1 MPNKPNGLFGIYKF
15 QTAAMYMQQVKTGKA
30 RVLLMKKR
38 IKVGLIHSIV
48 IKILWCVVVGVCAT
62 WLLEVWT
69 FLPLIN
75 ENIAENA
82 ENYMYDMAVVYGRNL
97 EEKVAREGKEQAL
110 AAVSLSE
117 MFKDVRIKGAASSYA
132 YITDAQGIMLY
143 HPTADKIGQSV
154 ENEVVKGLVGEISQ
168 GRIPEPAIITYNFKG
183 VEKYAS
189 YYVGGNGNYI
199 LVITADESE
208 IFSRVNM
215 MMRRSYMSG
224 IIVLVVCGLLG
235 FGLGKLV
242 VRPINMLAKNV
253 LKLAEMDFTADETQE
268 KLNRRKDE
276 TGQMSRAISGLR
288 EELVK
293 VYAQIK
299 KQSRSLYEAAETL
312 SGETMET
319 SEAVGQVDRAVGEIA
334 DGATSQAEETQKAT
348 ENVILIGSM
357 VEETGEQVSSLNS
370 NADAMQ
376 RASVEALETLKEL
389 DQTNV
394 QTREAIEKISE
405 QTNTTNESALKIRE
419 ATTMITSIAEE
430 TNLLSLNASIEAARA
445 GEQGRG
451 FAVVASQIQKLAEQ
465 SNESAR
471 EIEEII
477 DSLIRDS
484 EEAVETMDSVREIIA
499 RQSANVERTGMGF
512 AEVKKGIDTSLE
524 SISAISNS
532 ISRMD
537 EARVNVVDVVQNLT
551 AIAEENAAGT
561 EETSA
566 SATEVGAIVQNMA
579 EQAGKLKE
587 VAGEL
592 ESSMNVF
599 KV

>member
-1 MPNKPNGLFGIYKF
+1 
-15 QTAAMYMQQVKTGKA
+15 MYMQQVKTGKA

-82 ENYMYDMAVVYGRNL
+82 ENYMYDMAVIYGRNL
-97 EEKVAREGKEQAL
+97 EEKVAKEGKEQAL

-117 MFKDVRIKGAASSYA
+117 MFKEVRIKGAESSYA

-154 ENEVVKGLVGEISQ
+154 ENEVVKGLVGEIAQ

-208 IFSRVNM
+208 IFSRVDL
-215 MMRRSYMSG
+215 MMRRSYISG
-224 IIVLVVCGLLG
+224 IIVLVVCGLIG

-253 LKLAEMDFTADETQE
+253 LKLSEMDFTADETQE

-299 KQSRSLYEAAETL
+299 EQSRSLYEAAETL
-312 SGETMET
+312 SGETTET
-319 SEAVGQVDRAVGEIA
+319 SEAVGQVDRAIGEIA

-348 ENVILIGSM
+348 ENVILIGNM

-376 RASVEALETLKEL
+376 RASIEAMETLREL
-389 DQTNV
+389 DHTNV

-484 EEAVETMDSVREIIA
+484 EEAVATMDSVREIIA
-499 RQSANVERTGMGF
+499 RQSANVERTGAGF

-524 SISAISNS
+524 SINAISNS
-532 ISRMD
+532 VSRMD
-537 EARVNVVDVVQNLT
+537 EARINVVDVVQNLT

-579 EQAGKLKE
+579 EQAGRLKE

-592 ESSMNVF
+592 ESSMDVF

>member
-1 MPNKPNGLFGIYKF
+1 
-15 QTAAMYMQQVKTGKA
+15 
-30 RVLLMKKR
+30 MKKR

-48 IKILWCVVVGVCAT
+48 IKILWCVVIGVCAT

-110 AAVSLSE
+110 AAASLSE

-208 IFSRVNM
+208 IFSKVNM

-224 IIVLVVCGLLG
+224 ILVLVVCGLLG

-579 EQAGKLKE
+579 EQAGRLKE

-592 ESSMNVF
+592 ESSMSVF

>member
-1 MPNKPNGLFGIYKF
+1 M
-15 QTAAMYMQQVKTGKA
+15 
-30 RVLLMKKR
+30 
-38 IKVGLIHSIV
+38 
-48 IKILWCVVVGVCAT
+48 
-62 WLLEVWT
+62 
-69 FLPLIN
+69 
-75 ENIAENA
+75 
-82 ENYMYDMAVVYGRNL
+82 
-97 EEKVAREGKEQAL
+97 
-110 AAVSLSE
+110 
-117 MFKDVRIKGAASSYA
+117 
-132 YITDAQGIMLY
+132 
-143 HPTADKIGQSV
+143 
-154 ENEVVKGLVGEISQ
+154 
-168 GRIPEPAIITYNFKG
+168 
-183 VEKYAS
+183 KYAS

-208 IFSRVNM
+208 IFSKVDLM
-215 MMRRSYMSG
+215 MLRSYISG
-224 IIVLVVCGLLG
+224 IIVLVVCGLIG

-253 LKLAEMDFTADETQE
+253 LKLSELDFSADATQE

-276 TGQMSRAISGLR
+276 TGQMSRAISALR
-288 EELVK
+288 EELVA
-293 VYAQIK
+293 VYMQIK
-299 KQSRSLYEAAETL
+299 EQSKSLYEAADVL
-312 SGETMET
+312 S
-319 SEAVGQVDRAVGEIA
+319 GEIA

-348 ENVILIGSM
+348 ENVILIGNM
-357 VEETGEQVSSLNS
+357 VEETGRQVERLNV
-370 NADAMQ
+370 NADTMQ
-376 RASVEALETLKEL
+376 RASIEAMDTLKAL
-389 DQTNV
+389 DDTNV
-394 QTREAIEKISE
+394 RTREAIERIAE

-484 EEAVETMDSVREIIA
+484 EEAVETMNAVKEIIEK
-499 RQSANVERTGMGF
+499 QSANVEKTGAGF
-512 AEVKKGIDTSLE
+512 TEVKSGIDTSLISME
-524 SISAISNS
+524 AIAKSIDM
-532 ISRMD
+532 MD
-537 EARVNVVDVVQNLT
+537 EARINVVDVVQNLT
-551 AIAEENAAGT
+551 AIAQENAAGT

-592 ESSMNVF
+592 ESSMSVF
-599 KV
+599 KI

>member
-15 QTAAMYMQQVKTGKA
+15 QTAAMYMQQVKAGKA

-69 FLPLIN
+69 FLPLIK

-82 ENYMYDMAVVYGRNL
+82 ENYMYDMAVIYGNNL
-97 EEKVAREGKEQAL
+97 EEKVAKEGKEQAL

-143 HPTADKIGQSV
+143 HPTADKIGQPV

-224 IIVLVVCGLLG
+224 ILVLVVCGLLG

-253 LKLAEMDFTADETQE
+253 LKLSEMDFTADEMQE

-276 TGQMSRAISGLR
+276 AGQMSRAISGLR

-348 ENVILIGSM
+348 ENVILIGNM

-579 EQAGKLKE
+579 EQAGRLKE

-592 ESSMNVF
+592 ESSMSVF

>member
-1 MPNKPNGLFGIYKF
+1 
-15 QTAAMYMQQVKTGKA
+15 MYMQQVKTGKV
-30 RVLLMKKR
+30 RVLFMKKR

-82 ENYMYDMAVVYGRNL
+82 ENYMYDMAVVYGQNL

-117 MFKDVRIKGAASSYA
+117 MFKGVRIKGAASSYA

-143 HPTADKIGQSV
+143 HPTAEKIGQSV

-168 GRIPEPAIITYNFKG
+168 GRVPEPAIITYNFKG

-208 IFSRVNM
+208 IFSRVNE
-215 MMRRSYMSG
+215 MMRRSYISG
-224 IIVLVVCGLLG
+224 IIVLVVCGLIG

-253 LKLAEMDFTADETQE
+253 LKLSEMDFTADETQE

-299 KQSRSLYEAAETL
+299 EQSRSLYKAAETL

-348 ENVILIGSM
+348 ENVILIGNM
-357 VEETGEQVSSLNS
+357 VEEAGEQVSRLNS

-389 DQTNV
+389 DHTNV

-477 DSLIRDS
+477 DSLIHDS
-484 EEAVETMDSVREIIA
+484 EEAVETMDSVKEIIA
-499 RQSANVERTGMGF
+499 RQSANVERTGEGF

-524 SISAISNS
+524 NISAISDS

-537 EARVNVVDVVQNLT
+537 EARINVVDVVQNLT

-587 VAGEL
+587 VAGQL
-592 ESSMNVF
+592 ESSMDVF

>member
-15 QTAAMYMQQVKTGKA
+15 QTAAMYMQQVKAGKA

-69 FLPLIN
+69 FLPLIK

-82 ENYMYDMAVVYGRNL
+82 ENYMYDMAVIYGNNL
-97 EEKVAREGKEQAL
+97 EEKVAKEGKEQAL

-143 HPTADKIGQSV
+143 HPTADKIGQPV

-215 MMRRSYMSG
+215 MMRRSYISG
-224 IIVLVVCGLLG
+224 IIVLVVCGLIG

-253 LKLAEMDFTADETQE
+253 LKLSEMDFTADETQE

-348 ENVILIGSM
+348 ENVILIGNM
-357 VEETGEQVSSLNS
+357 VEETGEQVNSLNS

-389 DQTNV
+389 DHTNV

-592 ESSMNVF
+592 ESSMSVF

>member
-1 MPNKPNGLFGIYKF
+1 MPNKPNGLFGIYTF
-15 QTAAMYMQQVKTGKA
+15 QTAAMYMQQAKTGKV
-30 RVLLMKKR
+30 RVLFMKKR

-48 IKILWCVVVGVCAT
+48 IKILWCVVIGVCAT

-75 ENIAENA
+75 ENISENA

-110 AAVSLSE
+110 AAASLSE

-208 IFSRVNM
+208 IFSKVNM
-215 MMRRSYMSG
+215 MVRRSYMSG
-224 IIVLVVCGLLG
+224 ILVLVVCGLLG

-579 EQAGKLKE
+579 EQAGRLKE

-592 ESSMNVF
+592 ESSMSVF

>member
-1 MPNKPNGLFGIYKF
+1 MAFIILLFKAIGVCSRRRRNRKGTGII
-15 QTAAMYMQQVKTGKA
+15 
-30 RVLLMKKR
+30 MKKR
-38 IKVGLIHSIV
+38 VKVGLIHSIV

-82 ENYMYDMAVVYGRNL
+82 ENYMYDMAVIYGRDL
-97 EEKVAREGKEQAL
+97 EEKVAKDGKEQAL

-117 MFKDVRIKGAASSYA
+117 MFKDVRIKGADSSYA
-132 YITDAQGIMLY
+132 YITDSQGTMLY
-143 HPTADKIGQSV
+143 HPTAEKIGQPV
-154 ENEVVKGLVGEISQ
+154 ENAVVKGLVGEIAQ
-168 GRIPEPAIITYNFKG
+168 GRIPEPAIITYDFKG

-208 IFSRVNM
+208 IFSKVNM
-215 MMRRSYMSG
+215 MMRRSYLSG
-224 IIVLVVCGLLG
+224 IIVLVVCGLIG

-242 VRPINMLAKNV
+242 VRPINMLAENV
-253 LKLAEMDFTADETQE
+253 RRLSELDFTEDEIQA

-276 TGQMSRAISGLR
+276 TGQMSRAISKLR
-288 EELVK
+288 EELGK
-293 VYAQIK
+293 VCTQIK
-299 KQSRSLYEAAETL
+299 EQSRSLYEAAETL
-312 SGETMET
+312 SGGTAET
-319 SEAVGQVDRAVGEIA
+319 SAAVGQVDRAIGEIA

-348 ENVILIGSM
+348 ENVILIGNM
-357 VEETGEQVSSLNS
+357 VEEAGEQVSMLNA
-370 NADAMQ
+370 NADTMQ
-376 RASVEALETLKEL
+376 RASIEALGTLKEL
-389 DQTNV
+389 DNTNV
-394 QTREAIEKISE
+394 RTKEAIEKISE
-405 QTNTTNESALKIRE
+405 QTNTTNESAMKIRE
-419 ATTMITSIAEE
+419 ATSMITSIAEE

-445 GEQGRG
+445 GDQGRG
-451 FAVVASQIQKLAEQ
+451 FAVVAGQIQKLAEQ

-471 EIEEII
+471 QIEEII

-484 EEAVETMDSVREIIA
+484 EEAVETMNAVKEIIEK
-499 RQSANVERTGMGF
+499 QSANVERTGAGF
-512 AEVKKGIDTSLE
+512 AEVKKGIDTSLDSIGAISG
-524 SISAISNS
+524 SISK
-532 ISRMD
+532 MD

-579 EQAGKLKE
+579 EQAGRLKE

-592 ESSMNVF
+592 ESSMSVF
-599 KV
+599 KI

>member
-1 MPNKPNGLFGIYKF
+1 
-15 QTAAMYMQQVKTGKA
+15 
-30 RVLLMKKR
+30 MKKR

-48 IKILWCVVVGVCAT
+48 IKILWCVVIGVCAT

-117 MFKDVRIKGAASSYA
+117 MFQDVRIKGAASSYA

-208 IFSRVNM
+208 IFSKVNM

-224 IIVLVVCGLLG
+224 ILVLVVCGLLG

-253 LKLAEMDFTADETQE
+253 LKLSEMDFTADETQE

-276 TGQMSRAISGLR
+276 AGQMSRAISGLR

-579 EQAGKLKE
+579 EQAGRLKE

-592 ESSMNVF
+592 ESSMSVF

>member
-1 MPNKPNGLFGIYKF
+1 MPNKPNGLFGIYTF
-15 QTAAMYMQQVKTGKA
+15 QITAIYMQQAKTGKV
-30 RVLLMKKR
+30 RVLFMKKR

-48 IKILWCVVVGVCAT
+48 IKILWCVVIGVCAT

-110 AAVSLSE
+110 AAASLSE

-208 IFSRVNM
+208 IFSKVNM
-215 MMRRSYMSG
+215 MVRRSYMSG
-224 IIVLVVCGLLG
+224 ILVLVVCGLLG

-579 EQAGKLKE
+579 EQAGRLKE

-592 ESSMNVF
+592 ESSMSVF

>member
-1 MPNKPNGLFGIYKF
+1 
-15 QTAAMYMQQVKTGKA
+15 
-30 RVLLMKKR
+30 MKKR
-38 IKVGLIHSIV
+38 IKIGLIHSIV

-82 ENYMYDMAVVYGRNL
+82 ENYMYDMEVVYGRNL
-97 EEKVAREGKEQAL
+97 EEKVAKEGKEQAL

-143 HPTADKIGQSV
+143 HPTADKIGQPV

-215 MMRRSYMSG
+215 MMRRSYISG
-224 IIVLVVCGLLG
+224 IIVLVVCGLIG

-253 LKLAEMDFTADETQE
+253 LKLSEMDFTADETQE

-276 TGQMSRAISGLR
+276 AGQMSRAISGLR

-299 KQSRSLYEAAETL
+299 EQSRSLYEAAETL

-348 ENVILIGSM
+348 ENVILIGNM

-389 DQTNV
+389 DYTNV
-394 QTREAIEKISE
+394 QTREAIERISE

-579 EQAGKLKE
+579 EQAGRLKE

-592 ESSMNVF
+592 ESSMSVF

>member
-1 MPNKPNGLFGIYKF
+1 
-15 QTAAMYMQQVKTGKA
+15 
-30 RVLLMKKR
+30 MKKR

-82 ENYMYDMAVVYGRNL
+82 ENYMYDMVVVYGNNL

-143 HPTADKIGQSV
+143 HPTAEKIGQSV
-154 ENEVVKGLVGEISQ
+154 ENEVVKGLVAEISQ
-168 GRIPEPAIITYNFKG
+168 GRVPEPAIITYNFKG

-208 IFSRVNM
+208 IFSKVNM
-215 MMRRSYMSG
+215 MMRRSYLSG

-253 LKLAEMDFTADETQE
+253 LKLSEMDFTADETQE

-299 KQSRSLYEAAETL
+299 EQSKSLYKAAETL

-348 ENVILIGSM
+348 ENVILIGNM
-357 VEETGEQVSSLNS
+357 VEEAGEQVSSLNS

-376 RASVEALETLKEL
+376 RASVEAMETLREL
-389 DQTNV
+389 DHTNV

-477 DSLIRDS
+477 DSLIHDS
-484 EEAVETMDSVREIIA
+484 EEAVETMDSVKEIIA
-499 RQSANVERTGMGF
+499 RQSANVERTGAGF

-524 SISAISNS
+524 NISAISDS

-587 VAGEL
+587 VAGQL
-592 ESSMNVF
+592 ESSMDVF

>member
-1 MPNKPNGLFGIYKF
+1 
-15 QTAAMYMQQVKTGKA
+15 
-30 RVLLMKKR
+30 MKKR
-38 IKVGLIHSIV
+38 KKVGLIHSIV
-48 IKILWCVVVGVCAT
+48 VKVLWCVVVGVCAT

-69 FLPLIN
+69 FLPLIK
-75 ENIAENA
+75 ENIASNA

-97 EEKVAREGKEQAL
+97 EKKLAEDGKEQAL
-110 AAVSLSE
+110 AAASLSE
-117 MFKDVRIKGAASSYA
+117 MFHDVHIKGAESSYA
-132 YITDAQGIMLY
+132 YITDAQGTMLY
-143 HPTADKIGQSV
+143 HPTAEKIGQPV
-154 ENEVVKGLVGEISQ
+154 ENEVVKGLVGEIAQ
-168 GRIPEPAIITYNFKG
+168 GRTPEPDIITYDFKG
-183 VEKYAS
+183 VMKYAS

-199 LVITADESE
+199 LVVTADESE
-208 IFSRVNM
+208 IFSKVDLM
-215 MMRRSYMSG
+215 MLRSYISG
-224 IIVLVVCGLLG
+224 IIVLVVCGLIG

-253 LKLAEMDFTADETQE
+253 LKLSELDFSADATQE

-276 TGQMSRAISGLR
+276 TGQMSRAISELR
-288 EELVK
+288 EELVA
-293 VYAQIK
+293 VYMQIK
-299 KQSRSLYEAAETL
+299 EQSKSLYEAADVLSNETA
-312 SGETMET
+312 ET
-319 SEAVGQVDRAVGEIA
+319 SDAVGQVDRAIGEIA

-348 ENVILIGSM
+348 ENVILIGNM
-357 VEETGEQVSSLNS
+357 VEETGRQVERLNV
-370 NADAMQ
+370 NADTMQ
-376 RASVEALETLKEL
+376 RASIEAMDTLKAL
-389 DQTNV
+389 DDTNV
-394 QTREAIEKISE
+394 RTREAIERIAE

-451 FAVVASQIQKLAEQ
+451 FAVVAAQIQKLAEQ

-484 EEAVETMDSVREIIA
+484 EEAVETMNAVKEIIEK
-499 RQSANVERTGMGF
+499 QSANVEKTGAGF
-512 AEVKKGIDTSLE
+512 TEVKSGIDTSLISME
-524 SISAISNS
+524 AIAKSIDM
-532 ISRMD
+532 MD
-537 EARVNVVDVVQNLT
+537 EARINVVDVVQNLT
-551 AIAEENAAGT
+551 AIAQENAAGT

-592 ESSMNVF
+592 ESSMSVF
-599 KV
+599 KI

>member
-1 MPNKPNGLFGIYKF
+1 
-15 QTAAMYMQQVKTGKA
+15 MYIQQVKAGKV
-30 RVLLMKKR
+30 RVLFMKKR

-48 IKILWCVVVGVCAT
+48 IKILWCVVIGVCAT

-110 AAVSLSE
+110 AAASLSE

-208 IFSRVNM
+208 IFSKVNM

-224 IIVLVVCGLLG
+224 ILVLVVCGLLG

-579 EQAGKLKE
+579 EQAGRLKE

-592 ESSMNVF
+592 ESSMSVF

>member
-1 MPNKPNGLFGIYKF
+1 
-15 QTAAMYMQQVKTGKA
+15 
-30 RVLLMKKR
+30 MKKR

-48 IKILWCVVVGVCAT
+48 IKILWCVVAGVCAT

-75 ENIAENA
+75 ENISSNT
-82 ENYMYDMAVVYGRNL
+82 ENYMYDMAVIYGRNL
-97 EEKVAREGKEQAL
+97 EEKVAKDGREQAL

-117 MFKDVRIKGAASSYA
+117 MFKDVRIRGAESSYV
-132 YITDAQGIMLY
+132 YITDSQGIMLY

-154 ENEVVKGLVGEISQ
+154 ENEVVKGLVGEIAQ
-168 GRIPEPAIITYNFKG
+168 GRIPEPAIITYDFKG

-189 YYVGGNGNYI
+189 YYVGGNGNYV

-208 IFSRVNM
+208 IFSKVDLM
-215 MMRRSYMSG
+215 MLRSYISG
-224 IIVLVVCGLLG
+224 IVVLVVCGLIG

-253 LKLAEMDFTADETQE
+253 LKLSEMDFTIDETQE

-293 VYAQIK
+293 VYVHIK
-299 KQSRSLYEAAETL
+299 EQSRSLYEAAETL
-312 SGETMET
+312 SGETTET
-319 SEAVGQVDRAVGEIA
+319 SEAVEQVDRAIGEIA

-348 ENVILIGSM
+348 ENVILIGNM
-357 VEETGEQVSSLNS
+357 VEEAGEQVSSLNS
-370 NADAMQ
+370 NADTMQ
-376 RASVEALETLKEL
+376 RASIEAMETLKEL
-389 DQTNV
+389 DNTNV

-419 ATTMITSIAEE
+419 AATMITSIAEE

-451 FAVVASQIQKLAEQ
+451 FAVVAAQIQKLAEQ

-484 EEAVETMDSVREIIA
+484 EEAVETMNGVKEIIA
-499 RQSANVERTGMGF
+499 KQSANVERTGAGF
-512 AEVKKGIDTSLE
+512 AEVKKGIDTSLD
-524 SISAISNS
+524 SISVISDS
-532 ISRMD
+532 ISKMD
-537 EARVNVVDVVQNLT
+537 EARINVVDVVQNLT

-579 EQAGKLKE
+579 EQAGRLKE

-592 ESSMNVF
+592 ESSMGVF

>member
-1 MPNKPNGLFGIYKF
+1 
-15 QTAAMYMQQVKTGKA
+15 MYMQQAKTGKV
-30 RVLLMKKR
+30 RVLFMKKR

-48 IKILWCVVVGVCAT
+48 IKILWCVVIGVCAT

-117 MFKDVRIKGAASSYA
+117 MFQDVRIKGAASSYA

-208 IFSRVNM
+208 IFSKVNM

-224 IIVLVVCGLLG
+224 ILVLVVCGLLG

-253 LKLAEMDFTADETQE
+253 LKLSEMDFTADETQE

-276 TGQMSRAISGLR
+276 AGQMSRAISGLR

-579 EQAGKLKE
+579 EQAGRLKE

-592 ESSMNVF
+592 ESSMSVF

>member
-1 MPNKPNGLFGIYKF
+1 
-15 QTAAMYMQQVKTGKA
+15 
-30 RVLLMKKR
+30 MKKR

>member
-15 QTAAMYMQQVKTGKA
+15 QTAAMYMQQMKKGTA
-30 RVLLMKKR
+30 RVLFMKKR
-38 IKVGLIHSIV
+38 IKIGLIHSIV

-82 ENYMYDMAVVYGRNL
+82 ENYMYDMEVVYGRNL
-97 EEKVAREGKEQAL
+97 EEKVAKEGKEQAL

-143 HPTADKIGQSV
+143 HPTADKIGQPV

-215 MMRRSYMSG
+215 MMRRSYISG
-224 IIVLVVCGLLG
+224 IIVLVVCGLIG

-253 LKLAEMDFTADETQE
+253 LKLSEMDFTADETQE

-276 TGQMSRAISGLR
+276 AGQMSRAISGLR

-299 KQSRSLYEAAETL
+299 EQSRSLYEAAETL

-348 ENVILIGSM
+348 ENVILIGNM

-389 DQTNV
+389 DYTNV
-394 QTREAIEKISE
+394 QTREAIERISE

-579 EQAGKLKE
+579 EQAGRLKE

-592 ESSMNVF
+592 ESSMSVF

>member
-1 MPNKPNGLFGIYKF
+1 
-15 QTAAMYMQQVKTGKA
+15 
-30 RVLLMKKR
+30 MKKR
-38 IKVGLIHSIV
+38 KKVGLIHSIAV
-48 IKILWCVVVGVCAT
+48 KVLWCVVVGVCAT

-69 FLPLIN
+69 FLPLIK
-75 ENIAENA
+75 ENIASNA

-97 EEKVAREGKEQAL
+97 EKKLAEDGKEQAL
-110 AAVSLSE
+110 AAASLSE
-117 MFKDVRIKGAASSYA
+117 MFHDVHIKGAESSYA
-132 YITDAQGIMLY
+132 YITDAQGTMLY
-143 HPTADKIGQSV
+143 HPTAEKIGQPV
-154 ENEVVKGLVGEISQ
+154 ENEVVRGLVGEIAQ
-168 GRIPEPAIITYNFKG
+168 GRTPEPDIITYDFKG
-183 VEKYAS
+183 VMKYAS

-208 IFSRVNM
+208 IFSKVDLM
-215 MMRRSYMSG
+215 MLRSYISG
-224 IIVLVVCGLLG
+224 IIVLVVCGLIG

-253 LKLAEMDFTADETQE
+253 LKLSELDFSADATQE

-276 TGQMSRAISGLR
+276 TGQMSRAISALR
-288 EELVK
+288 EELVA
-293 VYAQIK
+293 VYMQIK
-299 KQSRSLYEAAETL
+299 EQSKSLYEAADVLSNETA
-312 SGETMET
+312 ET
-319 SEAVGQVDRAVGEIA
+319 SDAVGQVDRAIGEIA

-348 ENVILIGSM
+348 ENVILIGNM
-357 VEETGEQVSSLNS
+357 VEETGRQVERLNV
-370 NADAMQ
+370 NADTMQ
-376 RASVEALETLKEL
+376 RASIEAMDTLKAL
-389 DQTNV
+389 DDTNV
-394 QTREAIEKISE
+394 RTREAIERIAE

-484 EEAVETMDSVREIIA
+484 EEAVETMNAVKEIIEK
-499 RQSANVERTGMGF
+499 QSANVEKTGAGF
-512 AEVKKGIDTSLE
+512 TEVKSGIDTSLISME
-524 SISAISNS
+524 AIAKSIDM
-532 ISRMD
+532 MD
-537 EARVNVVDVVQNLT
+537 EARINVVDVVQNLT
-551 AIAEENAAGT
+551 AIAQENAAGT

-592 ESSMNVF
+592 ESSMSVF
-599 KV
+599 KI

>member
-1 MPNKPNGLFGIYKF
+1 
-15 QTAAMYMQQVKTGKA
+15 
-30 RVLLMKKR
+30 MKKR

-253 LKLAEMDFTADETQE
+253 LKLSEMDFTADETQE

-276 TGQMSRAISGLR
+276 TGQMSRAISELR

-293 VYAQIK
+293 VCAQIK
-299 KQSRSLYEAAETL
+299 EQSRSLYKAAETL

-348 ENVILIGSM
+348 ENVILIGNM
-357 VEETGEQVSSLNS
+357 VEEVGEQVSSLNS

-389 DQTNV
+389 DHTNV

-477 DSLIRDS
+477 DSLIHDS
-484 EEAVETMDSVREIIA
+484 EEAVETMDSVKEIIA
-499 RQSANVERTGMGF
+499 RQSANVERTGEGF

-524 SISAISNS
+524 NISAISDS

-587 VAGEL
+587 VAGEM

>member
-1 MPNKPNGLFGIYKF
+1 MPNKPNGLFGIYTF
-15 QTAAMYMQQVKTGKA
+15 QAAAMYMQQAKTGKV
-30 RVLLMKKR
+30 RVLFMKKR

-48 IKILWCVVVGVCAT
+48 IKILWCVVIGVCAT

-110 AAVSLSE
+110 AAASLSE

-208 IFSRVNM
+208 IFSKVNM

-224 IIVLVVCGLLG
+224 ILVLVVCGLLG

-579 EQAGKLKE
+579 EQAGRLKE

-592 ESSMNVF
+592 ESSMSVF

>member
-1 MPNKPNGLFGIYKF
+1 
-15 QTAAMYMQQVKTGKA
+15 
-30 RVLLMKKR
+30 
-38 IKVGLIHSIV
+38 
-48 IKILWCVVVGVCAT
+48 
-62 WLLEVWT
+62 
-69 FLPLIN
+69 
-75 ENIAENA
+75 
-82 ENYMYDMAVVYGRNL
+82 MYDMVVVYGNNL

-143 HPTADKIGQSV
+143 HPTAEKIGQSV
-154 ENEVVKGLVGEISQ
+154 ENEVVKGLVAEISQ
-168 GRIPEPAIITYNFKG
+168 GRVPEPAIITYNFKG

-208 IFSRVNM
+208 IFSKVNM
-215 MMRRSYMSG
+215 MMRRSYLSG

-253 LKLAEMDFTADETQE
+253 LKLSEMDFTADETQE

-299 KQSRSLYEAAETL
+299 EQSKSLYKAAETL

-348 ENVILIGSM
+348 ENVILIGNM
-357 VEETGEQVSSLNS
+357 VEEAGEQVSSLNS

-376 RASVEALETLKEL
+376 RASVEAMETLREL
-389 DQTNV
+389 DHTNV

-477 DSLIRDS
+477 DSLIHDS
-484 EEAVETMDSVREIIA
+484 EEAVETMDSVKEIIA
-499 RQSANVERTGMGF
+499 RQSANVERTGAGF

-524 SISAISNS
+524 NISAISDS

-587 VAGEL
+587 VAGQL
-592 ESSMNVF
+592 ESSMDVF

>member
-1 MPNKPNGLFGIYKF
+1 
-15 QTAAMYMQQVKTGKA
+15 
-30 RVLLMKKR
+30 
-38 IKVGLIHSIV
+38 
-48 IKILWCVVVGVCAT
+48 
-62 WLLEVWT
+62 
-69 FLPLIN
+69 
-75 ENIAENA
+75 
-82 ENYMYDMAVVYGRNL
+82 MAVVYGRNL
-97 EEKVAREGKEQAL
+97 EKKLAEDGKEQAL
-110 AAVSLSE
+110 AAASLSE
-117 MFKDVRIKGAASSYA
+117 MFHDVHIKGAESSYA
-132 YITDAQGIMLY
+132 YITDAQGTMLY
-143 HPTADKIGQSV
+143 HPTAEKIGQPV
-154 ENEVVKGLVGEISQ
+154 ENEVVKGLVGEIAQ
-168 GRIPEPAIITYNFKG
+168 GRTPEPDIITYDFKG
-183 VEKYAS
+183 VMKYAS

-208 IFSRVNM
+208 IFSKVDLM
-215 MMRRSYMSG
+215 MLRSYISG
-224 IIVLVVCGLLG
+224 IIVLVVCGLIG

-253 LKLAEMDFTADETQE
+253 LKLSELDFSADATQE

-276 TGQMSRAISGLR
+276 TGQMSRAISALR
-288 EELVK
+288 EELVA
-293 VYAQIK
+293 VYMQIK
-299 KQSRSLYEAAETL
+299 EQSKSLYEAADVLSNETA
-312 SGETMET
+312 ET
-319 SEAVGQVDRAVGEIA
+319 SDAVGQVDRAIGEIA

-348 ENVILIGSM
+348 ENVILIGNM
-357 VEETGEQVSSLNS
+357 VEETGRQVERLNV
-370 NADAMQ
+370 NADTMQ
-376 RASVEALETLKEL
+376 RASIEAMDTLKAL
-389 DQTNV
+389 DDTNV
-394 QTREAIEKISE
+394 RTREAIERIAE

-484 EEAVETMDSVREIIA
+484 EEAVETMNAVKEIIEK
-499 RQSANVERTGMGF
+499 QSANVEKTGAGF
-512 AEVKKGIDTSLE
+512 TEVKSGIDTSLISME
-524 SISAISNS
+524 AIAKSIDM
-532 ISRMD
+532 MD
-537 EARVNVVDVVQNLT
+537 EARINVVDVVQNLT
-551 AIAEENAAGT
+551 AIAQENAAGT

-592 ESSMNVF
+592 ESSMSVF
-599 KV
+599 KI

>member
-1 MPNKPNGLFGIYKF
+1 
-15 QTAAMYMQQVKTGKA
+15 
-30 RVLLMKKR
+30 MKKR

-82 ENYMYDMAVVYGRNL
+82 ENYMYDMVVVYGNNL
-97 EEKVAREGKEQAL
+97 EEKVAREGKEPAL

-143 HPTADKIGQSV
+143 HPTAEKIGQSV
-154 ENEVVKGLVGEISQ
+154 ENEVVKGLVAEISQ
-168 GRIPEPAIITYNFKG
+168 GRVPEPAIITYNFKG

-208 IFSRVNM
+208 IFSKVNM
-215 MMRRSYMSG
+215 MMRRSYLSG

-253 LKLAEMDFTADETQE
+253 LKLSEMDFTADETQE

-299 KQSRSLYEAAETL
+299 EQSKSLYKAAETL

-348 ENVILIGSM
+348 ENVILIGNM
-357 VEETGEQVSSLNS
+357 VEEAGEQVSSLNS

-376 RASVEALETLKEL
+376 RASVEAMETLREL
-389 DQTNV
+389 DHTNV

-477 DSLIRDS
+477 DSLIHDS
-484 EEAVETMDSVREIIA
+484 EEAVETMDSVKEIIA
-499 RQSANVERTGMGF
+499 RQSANVERTGAGF

-524 SISAISNS
+524 NISAISDS

-587 VAGEL
+587 VAGQL
-592 ESSMNVF
+592 ENSMDVF